1 MRQSPAWLAAWCLAI
16 SACNTN
22 SVRLEIERDTLV
34 LYGNRLTPLPVKA
47 FDRSGAQ
54 TYVVPTVRRADG
66 VAINGGW
73 VSCLRPGRTRVS
85 LSAKGTV
92 GSIVVECRSL
102 RELHPQSDI
111 DLELRDEPRALA
123 AAGILESG
131 EVVSLEPLAVAIHDS
146 TIVSV
151 NGNRVTPLAV
161 GYTNLKIDYGGVV
174 ASTRISVRNTIV
186 SGPLELKAG
195 ESRQWDLTPGR
206 YDILVIVSSP
216 LDLASLRMET
226 DGAQCARNSSNED
239 LIHCVVYERGSVT
252 MSNTSAAPKA
262 RTSRAI
268 VNIRQTS

>member
-1 MRQSPAWLAAWCLAI
+1 MRPSPVCLAVVFLATA
-16 SACNTN
+16 ACDN

-34 LYGNRLTPLPVKA
+34 LYGNRDTPLPVKA
-47 FDRSGAQ
+47 FDKSGAR
-54 TYVVPTVRRADG
+54 THVEPTVRRADG
-66 VAINGGW
+66 VAVNGGW
-73 VSCLRPGRTRVS
+73 VSCLRPGITRVN
-85 LSAKGTV
+85 LSAKGLA

-111 DLELRDEPRALA
+111 DMDLRDEPRALT

-131 EVVSLEPLAVAIHDS
+131 EVVSLEPRAVAIHDS

-151 NGNRVTPLAV
+151 NGNRVTPVAV

-174 ASTRISVRNTIV
+174 ASTRVSVRNTIA

-206 YDILVIVSSP
+206 YDIVVIVGSP
-216 LDLASLRMET
+216 MDLAALRMET
-226 DGAQCARNSSNED
+226 DGAQCARDSFNED
-239 LIHCVVYERGSVT
+239 LIHCVVYERGRVT
-252 MSNTSAAPKA
+252 MSNTTAAPKA